1 MREEIQNRHVR
12 FSGTGEGLWSEPIQP
27 LIGRGGQQR
36 IVTGSNGG
44 DVYATQL
51 EGQRV
56 PNKAEMTDLGRDM
69 VSHWAIW
76 DDFKLTQLDHTGF
89 SIKKRTNPQST
100 WLFSA
105 AGERSSGFV
114 FVGDVSGG
122 LGVGVKNFWQSH
134 PAELMVQRASSP
146 AAELTAWLWSPE
158 AAPMDLRH
166 YDTRAHGLEASYE
179 DVQPGNSTPYGIAR
193 TSELM
198 LWPTDNVPSKAAMC
212 GNGKGPNGTASAG
225 GFTVVLSRCACLRA
239 LESAATHRLPSRQ
252 PSKAI
257 STPRWTLYLSQV
269 EQRHWYGFWNYGD
282 VVHSFDRGRHEWR
295 YDLGGL
301 AWDNSEFGTDTW
313 LWYSFCAPVAPTLS
327 HG

>member
-1 MREEIQNRHVR
+1 VKFEGVHKGATSGREWLPFHVRLYFYSGQTAVRMVHTVMFDGDQEKDFIHGLGIVFDVPMREEIQNRHVR
-12 FSGTGEGLWSEPIQP
+12 FSGTGDGLWSEPIQP
-27 LIGRGGQQR
+27 LVGRGGQQR

-89 SIKKRTNPQST
+89 SVRKRTNPQST

-122 LGVGVKNFWQSH
+122 LGVGLKNFWQSH

-146 AAELTAWLWSPE
+146 AAELTAWLW
-158 AAPMDLRH
+158 
-166 YDTRAHGLEASYE
+166 
-179 DVQPGNSTPYGIAR
+179 
-193 TSELM
+193 
-198 LWPTDNVPSKAAMC
+198 
-212 GNGKGPNGTASAG
+212 
-225 GFTVVLSRCACLRA
+225 
-239 LESAATHRLPSRQ
+239 
-252 PSKAI
+252 
-257 STPRWTLYLSQV
+257 
-269 EQRHWYGFWNYGD
+269 
-282 VVHSFDRGRHEWR
+282 
-295 YDLGGL
+295 
-301 AWDNSEFGTDTW
+301 
-313 LWYSFCAPVAPTLS
+313 
-327 HG
+327 